1 MKAGYLSWLGLL
13 GAGIVAGIYTAARL
27 FSEGHVLFNANDV
40 VLWTLPIGSYVF
52 FALISSG
59 LGLLSALPLLFGV
72 GRYMIEAKRIVLLA
86 IATLLA
92 AFVSIG
98 LELGS
103 LEHVHYLFLSPNMS
117 SPIQI
122 MGLIYSA
129 ELVFLVLKFWRIHKD
144 DLDSGLSKV
153 CGVGSFVCALFGPLV
168 LGSIFGITEARPTFF
183 GSFLPVLCLLIAIV
197 SGLAGF
203 VLYDS
208 IYLLL
213 VKTASSRAGEGT
225 ILDDASL
232 KLCFTLF
239 LALLFYALWG
249 AYRSATTL
257 PDFAAELN
265 FSLALVLVVPFVLL
279 LFKGVRASS
288 WGRILASAIALVAF
302 FGLHMS
308 VILAGQ
314 VRPMGP
320 KAEGL
325 PGVLSYSPS
334 LWEILVVV
342 MSLAVLL
349 LAATLAER
357 YLDLTPEP
365 A

>member
-1 MKAGYLSWLGLL
+1 MKAGYFSWLGILC
-13 GAGIVAGIYTAARL
+13 AGIAAGLYTAVRL

-40 VLWTLPIGSYVF
+40 VIWTLPIGSYVF
-52 FALISSG
+52 FALTSSG

-72 GRYMIEAKRIVLLA
+72 EKYLPAAKRIVFLA
-86 IATLLA
+86 IASLLA
-92 AFVSIG
+92 AFISIG

-103 LEHVHYLFLSPNMS
+103 LEHIYYIFLSPNMS

-129 ELVFLVLKFWRIHKD
+129 ELIFLLIKFWRIHKN
-144 DLDSGLSKV
+144 DLRSALSKV
-153 CGVGSFVCALFGPLV
+153 CGLGSFVCALFGPLV
-168 LGSIFGITEARPTFF
+168 LGSVFGITEARPTFF
-183 GSFLPVLCLLIAIV
+183 GSFLPVLCLLIAVV
-197 SGLAGF
+197 SGLAAF
-203 VLYDS
+203 VLYNS
-208 IYLLL
+208 LYRLLAQ
-213 VKTASSRAGEGT
+213 TASPRTEEED
-225 ILDDASL
+225 ILEDASL

-249 AYRSATTL
+249 VYRSATTL
-257 PDFAAELN
+257 PDFATELN
-265 FSLALVLVVPFVLL
+265 FSLALVLIIPFGILISR
-279 LFKGVRASS
+279 GVRTSG
-288 WGRILASAIALVAF
+288 WGRIIASVITLAAF

-325 PGVLSYSPS
+325 PGVLSYTPS
-334 LWEILVVV
+334 LWEYLVVA
-342 MSLAVLL
+342 MSLSVLL

-357 YLDLTPEP
+357 YLNLTPKT

>member
-239 LALLFYALWG
+239 QPL
-249 AYRSATTL
+249 
-257 PDFAAELN
+257 
-265 FSLALVLVVPFVLL
+265 
-279 LFKGVRASS
+279 
-288 WGRILASAIALVAF
+288 
-302 FGLHMS
+302 
-308 VILAGQ
+308 GQ
-314 VRPMGP
+314 V
-320 KAEGL
+320 EL
-325 PGVLSYSPS
+325 PGRGGGPAHD
-334 LWEILVVV
+334 
-342 MSLAVLL
+342 LAFLL
-349 LAATLAER
+349 KVDRTIGRGQEAER
-357 YLDLTPEP
+357 PDKKPGVIQGQLLTRAFRLQKTGHRFGRVQKIRFQPSNRPGQFIDSLTQLGPGWEVGVG
-365 A
+365 